1 MALPLGEILDRK
13 FKIVKVLGEGG
24 MGTVY
29 KVELLDRPG
38 NYCAVKEL
46 LINPSTSEEERKT
59 AIERFNKEI
68 DLLFGLKHPRIPSF
82 MLSFQERGNYYF
94 VMEFVPGKSLDK
106 ILEENKGP
114 LNEEDVIKWMMQVC
128 EALTYIHSRNPP
140 IILRDLKPGNVM
152 LTDSGDVQLIDF
164 GIARRFD
171 PNKRT
176 NTENLG
182 TISYASPEHLGSI
195 TDRGQRR
202 SAQNPGKLV
211 QTDAR
216 SDIYS
221 LGATMYHLLTNYEPD
236 PIQTPATGSI
246 LAKNP
251 RLRTVRVNNTVICP
265 IEQVIIKAMQQN
277 PAQRFQSA
285 EAMRTALQHC
295 LPNFAPP
302 TTVQIPAVASSNATV
317 LVQSSGLICPRCGF
331 QNRPGAKFCKRDGQ
345 PLLHGATTVPPQP
358 RVQLPA
364 PRQPIQAQPAQQ
376 RPIVPQPIRARP
388 VAVSTPPA
396 GDPAAAYR
404 LGLQYLNNKNF
415 AESVN
420 QFKRALAFGN
430 PSYDVLYNLGR
441 AYRQYGQSAREKD
454 RKLFTDNLR
463 LAAEQFEEAI
473 RLKPDAL
480 DALFQLGMCYRDLD
494 LYPQSA
500 ATFKK
505 AQQLAPR
512 DPAIYYQLGMVA
524 VEQGSRGE
532 AEKYFLEG
540 LKITPDHALILTSL
554 GHLYVELEQLNSA
567 IEVLSQATR
576 REPNLPDG
584 WYELGR
590 AYMKVRNWKSA
601 LNALDMARQLNPD
614 ASTIYSA
621 MAACYQKMNK
631 KTEAKKKTNE
641 ALQLDPN
648 NSEAIRL
655 QRQL

>member
-317 LVQSSGLICPRCGF
+317 LVQSSGLICPKCGF

-358 RVQLPA
+358 RAQLPA
-364 PRQPIQAQPAQQ
+364 PRQPIQAQPAQP

-480 DALFQLGMCYRDLD
+480 DALFQLGMCYRDMD